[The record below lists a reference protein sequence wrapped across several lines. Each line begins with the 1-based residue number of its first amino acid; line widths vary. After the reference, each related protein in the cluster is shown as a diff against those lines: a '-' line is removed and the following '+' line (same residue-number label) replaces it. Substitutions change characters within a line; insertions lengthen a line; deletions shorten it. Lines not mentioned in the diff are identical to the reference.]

1 MCAQWRLLELTN
13 LRELRLKGSRISSSG
28 CPTPQA
34 PLPRTLRRIYV
45 SHFHQDEVRP
55 EVPYTLRRIYVSPY
69 RQDEVRP
76 EVPYTL
82 YPVPYTAKKRC
93 VPEVPTNDS
102 GH

>member
-45 SHFHQDEVRP
+45 SH
-55 EVPYTLRRIYVSPY
+55 Y

-76 EVPYTL
+76 EVPFTL